1 MSTGFKFI
9 TKKVEPKCKAQ
20 GDKKVEYEIKIKQ
33 FDETPEGFQ
42 SVLAEVGGENGV
54 VTLVNSMYDQKATQV
69 GTAPVRTA
77 KADANIA
84 ERIESG
90 IKAAFEYIFEER
102 GMSKAA
108 KAALIDDFKK
118 NAKTAKDPA
127 ELEKIKAELFAALG
141 Y

>member
-1 MSTGFKFI
+1 MSGFKFI

-42 SVLAEVGGENGV
+42 AVLSEVGGENGV
-54 VTLVNSMYDQKATQV
+54 VTLVNSMYDTKATQV

-108 KAALIDDFKK
+108 QQKMVDEAKKKAKE
-118 NAKTAKDPA
+118 NPA
-127 ELEKIKAELFAALG
+127 EAEAIKAELLAALG
-141 Y
+141 F

>member
-9 TKKVEPKCKAQ
+9 TKKVEPKVKAQ
-20 GDKKVEYEIKIKQ
+20 GDKKVEYEIRVKQ
-33 FDETPEGFQ
+33 FDESPEGF
-42 SVLAEVGGENGV
+42 SAVLAEVGGENGV
-54 VTLVNSMYDQKATQV
+54 VTLVNSMYDTKATQA

-108 KAALIDDFKK
+108 KASLIDDFKAKAK
-118 NAKTAKDPA
+118 NATAD
-127 ELEKIKAELFAALG
+127 ELEKHKAELFAALG